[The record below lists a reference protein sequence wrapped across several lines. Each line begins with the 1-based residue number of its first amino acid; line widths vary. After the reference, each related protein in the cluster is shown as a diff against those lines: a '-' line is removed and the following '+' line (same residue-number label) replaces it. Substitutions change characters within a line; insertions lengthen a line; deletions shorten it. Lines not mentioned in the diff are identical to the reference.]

1 MNMTWKNTSRIRKS
15 RDFKLIQRKGSKVKS
30 RDFLFLFLPAH
41 RVPLAEHNPRFGLV
55 VSKKVGNAV
64 CRNLV
69 KRRLREA
76 CRRHKSLL
84 TTSLNIVIIAFSS
97 SLHRSQLEIESQ
109 VADIF
114 KMLERRYMKQKK
126 L

>member
-15 RDFKLIQRKGSKVKS
+15 RDFRLIQRRGSKVKS

-41 RVPLAEHNPRFGLV
+41 RVPHAEDNPRFGLV

-76 CRRHKSLL
+76 CRKHRLLL

-97 SLHRSQLEIESQ
+97 SLHRSQIEIEHQ
-109 VADIF
+109 IADTL
-114 KMLERRYMKQKK
+114 KLLEQRYTKQKI